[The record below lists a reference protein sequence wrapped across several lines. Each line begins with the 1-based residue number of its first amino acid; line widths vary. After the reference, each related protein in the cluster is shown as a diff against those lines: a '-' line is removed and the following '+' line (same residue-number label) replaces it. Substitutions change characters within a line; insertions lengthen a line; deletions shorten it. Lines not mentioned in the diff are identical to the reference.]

1 MSGGERFV
9 WHGGGETSR
18 RLVGYSGDPI
28 VLFIVITMLVI
39 LGLAALVLVYAA
51 FPHRGVDVP
60 AAPWL
65 GQAMERAS
73 DAMPVLEADEQD
85 PWSIRS

>member
-1 MSGGERFV
+1 MSGSGRGL
-9 WHGGGETSR
+9 WHGGGDRSR
-18 RLVGYSGDPI
+18 RLVGYSGVNT
-28 VLFIVITMLVI
+28 VLFIVLTKLVV
-39 LGLAALVLVYAA
+39 LGCAALVLVYAA

-73 DAMPVLEADEQD
+73 DAMPVLEAEEQE
-85 PWSIRS
+85 PWSIHS

>member
-1 MSGGERFV
+1 MQ
-9 WHGGGETSR
+9 
-18 RLVGYSGDPI
+18 RLAGYSGDLI

-73 DAMPVLEADEQD
+73 DAMPLLEADEQD

>member
-1 MSGGERFV
+1 
-9 WHGGGETSR
+9 
-18 RLVGYSGDPI
+18 
-28 VLFIVITMLVI
+28 VLFILLTMLVI
-39 LGLAALVLVYAA
+39 IVLAALVLVYAA

-73 DAMPVLEADEQD
+73 DALPVVEPDDDDA
-85 PWSIRS
+85 WSIRP